1 MKPSAWRN
9 CQAKASHAVVSALG
23 PPLYHTRLWA
33 ALALLAEV
41 VMKIEKRSKR
51 KEKEEEKKE

>member
-41 VMKIEKRSKR
+41 VMKMKRSKR
-51 KEKEEEKKE
+51 KEKEKEKKE